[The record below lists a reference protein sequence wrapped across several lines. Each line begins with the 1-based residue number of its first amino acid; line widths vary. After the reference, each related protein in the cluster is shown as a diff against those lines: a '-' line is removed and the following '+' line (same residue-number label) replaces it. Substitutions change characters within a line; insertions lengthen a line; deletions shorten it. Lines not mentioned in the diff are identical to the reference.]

1 MNLLQLGAKSR
12 KTGLEARTNVTKDK
26 YDMEDVDEFFED
38 TTLPEI
44 KFLEYHGK
52 IRGDHSILDK
62 EKTSLVVNSKS
73 LRKTLGTG
81 RMRRKHGSSNEN
93 NTNKL
98 DSSMDAQN
106 KLTSP
111 QSPQTNEINLES
123 HQFNDFED
131 YPDLADEDSRHTIH
145 SEDPSSKLSEQEI
158 DEHEG
163 HPDDLR
169 DDLVNRNEF
178 TPTPPL
184 SLIKKKQVHNNSPTS
199 PLPSRTSVARP
210 GPFTKAMALGQ
221 TKQSKAHR
229 QGSPPREDSAESL
242 ENALGAISSDNEDT
256 LESDFSNNHFSPPS
270 SNKSTQID
278 YTQPSPLPSP
288 PPDGLR
294 RSKRT
299 KIAPLAFWRNE
310 RIVYSRAMQ
319 TSSADPESTLVSDI
333 RKVPLQ
339 EIAEVV
345 HIPEPPKVVSKS
357 RRAKKLRFKMT
368 ASKKMLND
376 KQNPYDYESDPEIE
390 GSEWFK
396 EKSLETEVHV
406 GDENW
411 EKCVIAWAPDGG
423 EFREAEIGGEAE
435 SENYRLAPLF
445 GSNSTSMSAGMID
458 LPQDG
463 FKSSRNASSSLY
475 IFHVVRG
482 LIEVNLNTDK
492 FVVTRGCSFRIP
504 QNNIYG
510 LTNMGQGTARLLFVL
525 HCPQLTDDSGS
536 H

>member
-12 KTGLEARTNVTKDK
+12 KTGLEARMNVTKDK

-38 TTLPEI
+38 TTVPEI
-44 KFLEYHGK
+44 KYLKYHG
-52 IRGDHSILDK
+52 RLEGDHSTLDI
-62 EKTSLVVNSKS
+62 EKSSSVVISKS

-81 RMRRKHGSSNEN
+81 RIRRKHGSSNED
-93 NTNKL
+93 TAIEL
-98 DSSMDAQN
+98 DSPTDAQN
-106 KLTSP
+106 TLTNLRNS
-111 QSPQTNEINLES
+111 QTDVVNIDAYHL
-123 HQFNDFED
+123 NDFED
-131 YPDLADEDSRHTIH
+131 YPDLADEDSRHSIH
-145 SEDPSSKLSEQEI
+145 SENPSSELPQQEVNQ
-158 DEHEG
+158 HEG
-163 HPDDLR
+163 HLGDLR
-169 DDLVNRNEF
+169 DDLNEKEVS
-178 TPTPPL
+178 PTL
-184 SLIKKKQVHNNSPTS
+184 TSSLTEKKQVHNNSPTS

-221 TKQSKAHR
+221 AKQIKAHL
-229 QGSPPREDSAESL
+229 QGSPARGNSADIFEK
-242 ENALGAISSDNEDT
+242 AFGANSTDNEDT
-256 LESDFSNNHFSPPS
+256 FESDFSDNHFSPS
-270 SNKSTQID
+270 SKNSTQID

-319 TSSADPESTLVSDI
+319 TSTADPDSTLVSDI

-357 RRAKKLRFKMT
+357 RRGKKLRSKMT
-368 ASKKMLND
+368 VSKKLLSER
-376 KQNPYDYESDPEIE
+376 QNPYDYESDPEIE

-396 EKSLETEVHV
+396 EKSLETKVHV
-406 GDENW
+406 EDETW
-411 EKCVIAWAPDGG
+411 EKCVVAWAPDGG
-423 EFREAEIGGEAE
+423 EFQEAEIRGEAE

-445 GSNSTSMSAGMID
+445 GAKSSSMSAGMID

-463 FKSSRNASSSLY
+463 FKSLRNTASSLY

-482 LIEVNLNTDK
+482 LIEVNLNSDK
-492 FVVTRGCSFRIP
+492 FVVTRGCSFKIP

-525 HCPQLTDDSGS
+525 HCPQLAASGS